1 MHLII
6 CTINRYI
13 YVGRIIYTQ
22 LPRAVF
28 DITHLLLNLLYL
40 GVNIKSPLLPWCGT
54 NQFTNLRA
62 KRHLAICRIH
72 QLESNNDGRLGIWKA
87 DARYWIEQNIVENEM
102 LNEIDELKVSVVD
115 IEDEDR
121 VRSDIL
127 YSVDEVPRWY
137 LCIILGIQQ
146 FLMMFGST
154 LAYSYLVTP
163 KLCIQETDPAR
174 SYITSTIF
182 LCQV

>member
-1 MHLII
+1 
-6 CTINRYI
+6 
-13 YVGRIIYTQ
+13 
-22 LPRAVF
+22 
-28 DITHLLLNLLYL
+28 
-40 GVNIKSPLLPWCGT
+40 
-54 NQFTNLRA
+54 
-62 KRHLAICRIH
+62 
-72 QLESNNDGRLGIWKA
+72 
-87 DARYWIEQNIVENEM
+87 M

-121 VRSDIL
+121 VRGDIL
-127 YSVDEVPRWY
+127 YSVDEVSRWY